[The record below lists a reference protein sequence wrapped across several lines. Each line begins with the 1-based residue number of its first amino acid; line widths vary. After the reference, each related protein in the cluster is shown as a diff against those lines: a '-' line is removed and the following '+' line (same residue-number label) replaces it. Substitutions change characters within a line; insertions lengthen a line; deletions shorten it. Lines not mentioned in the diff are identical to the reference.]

1 MKNEI
6 TRVKEMP
13 PNIIRVAKTHEIF
26 VDWREDVVNGAPHP
40 VLQAEDYVRIN
51 IGNMH
56 VDTSFNHMN
65 GNGHGYRSDPLT
77 HLEEYEQ
84 EALKTFLKNPAVAWA
99 VDNSFDGVYVIQ
111 DNYSSDFTIQF
122 VFSVYLKRE
131 HATFWTLKYS
141 GT

>member
-1 MKNEI
+1 
-6 TRVKEMP
+6 MP

-40 VLQAEDYVRIN
+40 VLRAEDYVRIN

-56 VDTSFNHMN
+56 VDNSFNRMN
-65 GNGHGYRSDPLT
+65 GNGHGYGPDPLT

-84 EALKTFLKNPAVAWA
+84 EALKIFLKDPAVAWA

-111 DNYSSDFTIQF
+111 NKYSDEFTIQF